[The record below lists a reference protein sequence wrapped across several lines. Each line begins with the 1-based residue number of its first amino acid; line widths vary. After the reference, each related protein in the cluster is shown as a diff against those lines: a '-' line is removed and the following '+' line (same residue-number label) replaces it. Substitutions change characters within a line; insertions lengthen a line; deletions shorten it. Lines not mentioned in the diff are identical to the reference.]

1 MKRTKKKKNKH
12 IINDQIRASR
22 VMLVGDN
29 VMRGDY
35 TLIEAMK
42 LANEAGLDLVM
53 VSDNY
58 DNPVCKLMDYGKF
71 MFKQGKEQKPQKSA
85 PLKTVRF
92 RPTTDKNDL
101 EYKIK
106 SVIKFLKKGHK
117 VKIYVFFKGRELA
130 FKEQG
135 QQLLLELTQ
144 ELEEYGI
151 PEAMPKME
159 GKNKMIML
167 LKPKKL

>member
-1 MKRTKKKKNKH
+1 
-12 IINDQIRASR
+12 
-22 VMLVGDN
+22 MLVGDN
-29 VMRGDY
+29 VTRGDY
-35 TLIEAMK
+35 SLTEAKEM
-42 LANEAGLDLVM
+42 AENAELDLVM
-53 VSDNY
+53 VGNDN
-58 DNPVCKLMDYGKF
+58 NKAVCKLMDYGKF
-71 MFKQGKEQKPQKSA
+71 IFKQGKEQKTQK
-85 PLKTVRF
+85 PIPIKTVRF

-101 EYKIK
+101 EYKTN